1 MKYYFLKKILII
13 LLLLFWIIL
22 HISLDDFIP
31 YRIFM
36 KIVVKLKYYLH
47 YYDNLFNSI
56 EYDNYNL
63 SCIYNNSYNTIKI
76 KHIMKKKNSLNDI
89 VCIFGILVNDKGIEI
104 ANEMLEWLNEEYDVY
119 CIYQKYPGNF
129 FEYPALRFAQWL
141 SLIFNIK
148 IILYIHTKG
157 AFYPSKNQD
166 KVRELWK
173 YEFTNPRKNVYINL
187 LKNNLADITLPFRC
201 GVSTWFN
208 GMFISNRAFNLINI
222 IENFKYNRWYYESL
236 FKQSSIRLK
245 GILND
250 SIEAKYIIFEINKYL
265 HNNRKEDNISK

>member
-22 HISLDDFIP
+22 HISLDDF
-31 YRIFM
+31 
-36 KIVVKLKYYLH
+36 
-47 YYDNLFNSI
+47 
-56 EYDNYNL
+56 NYNL